1 MRLALFA
8 VVLSMAA
15 LPALAGDVTV
25 FAAAS
30 LKNALDEV
38 AAGFTAKTG
47 HRVTI
52 SYASSNTLAKQII
65 EGAPAD
71 IFISANTEW
80 MDEVEKEGLVQHRAE
95 LLGNRLVLIAHGDA
109 APAAIGAD
117 TDLAAMLD
125 GEKLAMALVDS
136 VPAGRYGKAALES
149 LGLWDGVR
157 TDVAQSDNVR
167 AVLALVA
174 TGEAPLGIV
183 YASDAAAEDDVT
195 VVGEFPANSHPPI
208 TYLAALL
215 TGADEAD
222 GAFYEVFSGASAD
235 AIFARHGFIV
245 MD

>member
-1 MRLALFA
+1 
-8 VVLSMAA
+8 MAA

-80 MDEVEKEGLVQHRAE
+80 MDEVEKESLVQHRAD

-109 APAAIGAD
+109 AAVAVNAD

-149 LGLWDGVR
+149 LGLWNSVR
-157 TDVAQSDNVR
+157 TEVAQSDNVR
-167 AVLALVA
+167 AALALVA

-183 YASDAAAEDDVT
+183 YATDAAAEDDVT
-195 VVGEFPANSHPPI
+195 VVGELPANSHPPI
-208 TYLAALL
+208 TYPAALL

-222 GAFYEVFSGASAD
+222 GAFYETLSGASAD